1 MLEKS
6 AERPANNNL
15 KKMSGLSYLM
25 PFHFLDFL
33 KIIIYFAHV
42 LSGYFQFPK
51 LCGCVVGVV
60 VFLLFKKS
68 LSLN

>member
-1 MLEKS
+1 
-6 AERPANNNL
+6 
-15 KKMSGLSYLM
+15 MSGLSYLM

>member
-1 MLEKS
+1 
-6 AERPANNNL
+6 
-15 KKMSGLSYLM
+15 MSGLSYLM

-60 VFLLFKKS
+60 VFLLFKKIPFPQ
-68 LSLN
+68 LTGIIQHRFHT

>member
-1 MLEKS
+1 
-6 AERPANNNL
+6 
-15 KKMSGLSYLM
+15 MSGLSYLM

-60 VFLLFKKS
+60 VFCCLKNPFPS
-68 LSLN
+68 INWNNSTQIPHLS